1 MPVLLARGTSQVRG
15 RPTPVR
21 LVQWSAEE
29 IFAVDD
35 QGLGVFRVRGSAQA
49 GDRLRDWSVI
59 LKVLLDESTAP
70 MNGWSLAVRE
80 PLAYDSGLLDSP
92 PEALGAPR
100 RLGHAQQG
108 GHHHLWLEDLG
119 ADDVRWSLRG
129 YAYAARQLGR
139 FNGGLS
145 RRAPA
150 SGCGVVESRLAA
162 LVACRRRGRDR
173 RATTSPRT
181 CWSGV
186 SIRPIYP
193 LS

>member
-1 MPVLLARGTSQVRG
+1 MTHWSYPACLKSMPVLLARGTSQVRG

-92 PEALGAPR
+92 TCM
-100 RLGHAQQG
+100 
-108 GHHHLWLEDLG
+108 
-119 ADDVRWSLRG
+119 
-129 YAYAARQLGR
+129 Y
-139 FNGGLS
+139 
-145 RRAPA
+145 A
-150 SGCGVVESRLAA
+150 SGWWRFW
-162 LVACRRRGRDR
+162 
-173 RATTSPRT
+173 P
-181 CWSGV
+181 
-186 SIRPIYP
+186 
-193 LS
+193 